1 MLCHMSSGS
10 EVHDVVARQ
19 LMEGSADRQITEDDY
34 KAFCSL
40 EPDDTISRSTPANY
54 SRVMRALLNA
64 EEIQSALSTCMFD
77 IYGASLAPVNVQSR
91 ELLAG
96 ENAYAVTLKVPGA
109 SEQRPLL
116 RYGSV
121 VRLRSS
127 NVHPPRRLFEM
138 TAVVQR
144 VQGDI
149 VHLRFP
155 LLCTPTLELG
165 SWKAGQRGPISAKND
180 TVHFTQPCYRRSC
193 LGMYARLSSHPIGWA
208 QTLPGWLREP
218 VKHFPCGSQ
227 FDPRTTHGKLPPKNS
242 DMRGQSFRLM
252 MALPCTHV
260 FTCLDCVN
268 NHFQG
273 TPPGS
278 STRYVV
284 ECPLCGS
291 MVAAFA
297 YNEHANV
304 VIRGICPAT
313 ARLEH
318 DPVDDILAEDC
329 PIATQFPANHPTL
342 QGKSGLGGRII
353 SGLESVQEKK
363 DWEELW
369 GPLCAKGHKQ
379 GLGKGGRFSTQ
390 IYVSGKKYN
399 GPRGGEYIPSL
410 LEKLGKCMGTTYE
423 QVQPV
428 LSVEDIQTWVSFED
442 NCMGPPQRASF
453 LSMNMAR
460 FPGLTE
466 DRIFTLAPDTSAYGG
481 GDIGRRIQIEM
492 LGAIVGLCQV
502 NAECLHIAQRLA
514 NTATVPHPPVR
525 WTPVLN
531 TGFGNT
537 DDERSALWTHMM
549 NAVTAGQI
557 KERQMMYLSEIR
569 KNVPACA
576 LGSFENL
583 ISSTKFHVRFP
594 YDSEQFE
601 VLKRAAN
608 ACVAQAPWL
617 IWPGI
622 SEPGGGLLDVAR
634 GQLYSKSFDED
645 VLDDALNSRQRHAI
659 ASIVKGSH
667 GRAPHIMFGPP
678 GTGKTTT
685 MVETIYQL
693 MRHDPSQEQLEASDG
708 KLLVSAPAEADIA
721 SLIRLATDMA
731 ASEITA
737 RRLLVSAPSEIA
749 CDVLTERIIERY
761 DRDKRELGDK
771 YDDPLRLHHRRAVG
785 DGGGS
790 ALLHRFQ
797 HYRRPVN
804 QVVKQNVLRASWID
818 ADTGLFCPPPDLAS
832 KLIIVCTHYE
842 CDLLARYF
850 KPGHFSHILLDET
863 SQALEPE
870 TLIPLQFAV
879 ESTRVVL
886 SGDPRQL
893 GATVRSRL
901 AASRGLGR
909 SLIERLRAKPPY
921 LEVAKKAGVGGT
933 VVCEL
938 ENLEPQALL
947 SELGGGE
954 TTAGGG
960 GGGKQQGATDT
971 VTRLIFNYRSHG
983 AIVKLSSDLFYDG
996 ELCPCAD
1003 PRMSTWNHHLFTYT
1017 CLRVYFAYL
1026 FSTPFIQHSDQR
1038 GRGGDTSSIIFSTD
1052 NSVPPCPHP
1061 HKKIHR
1067 SPPPVPPGPR
1077 APPPPPPSLF
1087 SADTLTPWEQLPDGN
1102 QFPILF
1108 FGVVGAERQDMQE
1121 RSLYNEVEAAT
1132 IVQLITSLLESKTV
1146 DVSIKEIAVIAPFRK
1161 QVIIIRGMLRATV
1174 VGGLSLGAI
1183 RVGTVDD
1190 YQGQEEK
1197 VVFVSTIVSRKRSAL
1212 GEGEGTGAGGEDED
1226 GEDGEGGNVRRGACG
1241 LFRNPRRLN
1250 VTFSR
1255 AKALIVFVGNPY
1267 VLRDD
1272 SKFSTIMKKCRG
1284 EDTYRGCRFPRSLE
1298 LGYGSAGKDP
1308 GTGTDMATATGI
1320 GDEGGSG
1327 TVHMKRDVDDA
1338 DGDGGGG
1345 GGGGVRRA
1353 AIRGGGRGGGGR
1365 GGRRG
1370 RGGGDNIVH

>member
-1 MLCHMSSGS
+1 MPTGEERWSYVASPVRFELVKAGPWSTLSASAPRFVPQPLRTYFDVPVRVRLGWCPVRTPGLPMPPSSALKTNRTPSRKGGGAPKAPAAPHCARLPSADSKPPVWMLCHMSSGS
-10 EVHDVVARQ
+10 EVRDVVARQ

-34 KAFCSL
+34 KAVCPL

-54 SRVMRALLNA
+54 SRVMHALLNA
-64 EEIQSALSTCMFD
+64 EEIQSALSTCKFD
-77 IYGASLAPVNVQSR
+77 MYGASLAPVNVRSR
-91 ELLAG
+91 ELLAR

-127 NVHPPRRLFEM
+127 NVHPRLYEM

-144 VQGDI
+144 VQGDV

-165 SWKAGQRGPISAKND
+165 SWGAGRRGRISANND
-180 TVHFTQPCYRRSC
+180 TIHFTQPCYRRSC

-208 QTLPGWLREP
+208 QTLPAWLREP
-218 VKHFPCGSQ
+218 VSHFPCCSE
-227 FDPRTTHGKLPPKNS
+227 FDPHTMHGELPKKNS
-242 DMRGQSFRLM
+242 DKRGQSFRLM

-268 NHFQG
+268 SHFKG
-273 TPPGS
+273 TPPPYQTS
-278 STRYVV
+278 RYVI

-297 YNEHANV
+297 YNENAQCV
-304 VIRGICPAT
+304 VQGISPST

-318 DPVDDILAEDC
+318 DPMDDVLAEDC
-329 PIATQFPANHPTL
+329 PIATQFPANHPR
-342 QGKSGLGGRII
+342 SR
-353 SGLESVQEKK
+353 GLELAVDERRAFSIHELAAPLPLDPVLRLREMENNQEQRE
-363 DWEELW
+363 WEELW
-369 GPLCAKGHKQ
+369 GPLCAKGQKQ
-379 GLGKGGRFSTQ
+379 RLGKGRRPSSQ
-390 IYVSGKKYN
+390 IYVSGKKYS
-399 GPRGGEYIPSL
+399 GPRGVNYIPSL
-410 LEKLGKCMGTTYE
+410 LAKLGKCIGTTYE

-428 LSVEDIQTWVSFED
+428 MSVEDIQTWVSFEGITAHQRS
-442 NCMGPPQRASF
+442 MHQPGLKPPQRATF

-481 GDIGRRIQIEM
+481 GDIGRRLQMEM
-492 LGAIVGLCQV
+492 LGAIVGLCEA
-502 NAECLHIAQRLA
+502 NAECLHIAQRLVEM
-514 NTATVPHPPVR
+514 ATVR
-525 WTPVLN
+525 QRAYRTSTSL
-531 TGFGNT
+531 GFGNT
-537 DDERSALWTHMM
+537 NDERSALWKHMM
-549 NAVTAGQI
+549 DAVTSGQI
-557 KERQMMYLSEIR
+557 KERRMMYLSEIR

-583 ISSTKFHVRFP
+583 ISSTQFHVRFP

-608 ACVAQAPWL
+608 ACVLQAPWL
-617 IWPGI
+617 IWPTRI
-622 SEPGGGLLDVAR
+622 SEPGGDLLDVAL
-634 GQLYSKSFDED
+634 GQLHSKSFDED

-659 ASIVKGSH
+659 ASIIKGSH

-693 MRHDPSQEQLEASDG
+693 MRHDPSQGQVEASDG
-708 KLLVSAPAEADIA
+708 KLLVGAPAEADVA

-731 ASEITA
+731 ESEITA

-771 YDDPLRLHHRRAVG
+771 YDDPLRLHHRRTVG

-870 TLIPLQFAV
+870 TLIPLQFADA
-879 ESTRVVL
+879 STRVVL

-909 SLIERLRAKPPY
+909 SLIERLRANPPY
-921 LEVAKKAGVGGT
+921 LEVVKKAGAGGTGVGGQ
-933 VVCEL
+933 E
-938 ENLEPQALL
+938 Q
-947 SELGGGE
+947 SEQQSEQQEQGGGE
-954 TTAGGG
+954 TKAGGG
-960 GGGKQQGATDT
+960 GGEQRGATDT

-1003 PRMSTWNHHLFTYT
+1003 PRMSTWNHHLFHKNLSA
-1017 CLRVYFAYL
+1017 CLVCLYFVYL
-1026 FSTPFIQHSDQR
+1026 FS
-1038 GRGGDTSSIIFSTD
+1038 
-1052 NSVPPCPHP
+1052 
-1061 HKKIHR
+1061 
-1067 SPPPVPPGPR
+1067 
-1077 APPPPPPSLF
+1077 
-1087 SADTLTPWEQLPDGN
+1087 
-1102 QFPILF
+1102 
-1108 FGVVGAERQDMQE
+1108 
-1121 RSLYNEVEAAT
+1121 Y
-1132 IVQLITSLLESKTV
+1132 
-1146 DVSIKEIAVIAPFRK
+1146 
-1161 QVIIIRGMLRATV
+1161 
-1174 VGGLSLGAI
+1174 
-1183 RVGTVDD
+1183 
-1190 YQGQEEK
+1190 
-1197 VVFVSTIVSRKRSAL
+1197 
-1212 GEGEGTGAGGEDED
+1212 
-1226 GEDGEGGNVRRGACG
+1226 
-1241 LFRNPRRLN
+1241 
-1250 VTFSR
+1250 
-1255 AKALIVFVGNPY
+1255 
-1267 VLRDD
+1267 
-1272 SKFSTIMKKCRG
+1272 
-1284 EDTYRGCRFPRSLE
+1284 
-1298 LGYGSAGKDP
+1298 
-1308 GTGTDMATATGI
+1308 
-1320 GDEGGSG
+1320 
-1327 TVHMKRDVDDA
+1327 
-1338 DGDGGGG
+1338 
-1345 GGGGVRRA
+1345 
-1353 AIRGGGRGGGGR
+1353 
-1365 GGRRG
+1365 
-1370 RGGGDNIVH
+1370 